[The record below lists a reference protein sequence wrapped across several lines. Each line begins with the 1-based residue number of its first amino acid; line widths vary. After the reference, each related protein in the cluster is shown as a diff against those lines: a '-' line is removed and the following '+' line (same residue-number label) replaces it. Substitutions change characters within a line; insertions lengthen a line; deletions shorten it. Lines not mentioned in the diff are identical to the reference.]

1 MKNLSPE
8 YWEEGKKNLREVD
21 FKIKEIIDKYE
32 YPSLTTRDDMF
43 FTLIR
48 SIVGQQISV
57 KAADT
62 VWEKLVNKAQ
72 EIRPEIIFEMD
83 KIEMR
88 NCGLSERK
96 VEYMKSASEKWINGY
111 DEIDWNN
118 LSNEMV
124 INKLIEIRG
133 IGIWTAEMILIFTLM
148 RPDVFPMGD
157 IGAIRALEKIYNK
170 GERMTKKEIEE
181 VAKTWK
187 PWRTIATWYLWRSI
201 DPDIVLY

>member
-1 MKNLSPE
+1 MKNLTPE

-201 DPDIVLY
+201 DPEPVQY

>member
-1 MKNLSPE
+1 MKNLTPE

-201 DPDIVLY
+201 DPAPGQY

>member
-1 MKNLSPE
+1 MKNLTPE
-8 YWEEGKKNLREVD
+8 YWEEGKKNLMEVD

-72 EIRPEIIFEMD
+72 EIRPEIIFGMD

-181 VAKTWK
+181 VAITWK

-201 DPDIVLY
+201 DPEPVQY

>member
-201 DPDIVLY
+201 DPEPVQY